1 MIIRIAIFLGS
12 FAIVWFLALFCLL
25 PVGQPDDPD
34 GEPTMK
40 LTTKFVWATVLA
52 VVGFGVFYTLIRL
65 GVLDI

>member
-1 MIIRIAIFLGS
+1 VIIRAAIFLGS

-40 LTTKFVWATVLA
+40 LTTKFLWATVIAA
-52 VVGFGVFYTLIRL
+52 VAWTGFYAMIHFGI
-65 GVLDI
+65 LDL